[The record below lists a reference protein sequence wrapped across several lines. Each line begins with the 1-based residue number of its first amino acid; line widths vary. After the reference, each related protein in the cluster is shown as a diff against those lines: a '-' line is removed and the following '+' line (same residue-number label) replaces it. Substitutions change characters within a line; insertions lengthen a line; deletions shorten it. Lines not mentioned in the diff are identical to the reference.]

1 MPTCLL
7 QTHCRLD
14 SNQRAARADPRPLD
28 DYEFLRVITSQYGCY
43 LQITLTICKHTSPCV
58 VYYYR
63 LRSYSSKNG
72 NSCSAGFEACIK
84 SKMCLHMVGVLGND
98 PSFTG

>member
-43 LQITLTICKHTSPCV
+43 LQITLTICKHTNAD
-58 VYYYR
+58 
-63 LRSYSSKNG
+63 SYGDLSDI
-72 NSCSAGFEACIK
+72 AGK
-84 SKMCLHMVGVLGND
+84 SMCLHMVGAQGLE
-98 PSFTG
+98 P